1 MPLQVVESTRL
12 YRQIANQIASLIDRG
27 EFAVG
32 SRLPPERS
40 LAKELGVSR
49 TSVREAILA
58 LEIEGRIEV
67 RVGTGIFVVQPE
79 VQAAP
84 EGGPGPFELLAARM
98 LVEGE
103 TAALAARRIGDD
115 ALAVLHETVTTM
127 RAQDDD
133 HAARDRTDRDFHMT
147 IAEASGNS
155 ALALLV
161 STLWEQRQSGLWP
174 TLANHFQTPE
184 LRALTLEDHEAIIDS
199 LAARDSRAARAA
211 MTRHLHHVEHVFQ
224 RCWERSGVRSTQ
236 PSGTKLAS
244 RAATAP

>member
-1 MPLQVVESTRL
+1 MPLQAVESTRL
-12 YRQIANQIASLIDRG
+12 YRQIANQIASLIDGG
-27 EFAVG
+27 EFSVG

-40 LAKELGVSR
+40 LAKQLGVSR

-67 RVGTGIFVVQPE
+67 RVGTGIFVVQPD

-103 TAALAARRIGDD
+103 TAALAARSIGG
-115 ALAVLHETVTTM
+115 AAIAALHETVATM

-133 HAARDRTDRDFHMT
+133 HVARDRTDRDFHMM

-161 STLWEQRQSGLWP
+161 STLWEQRLSGLWP

-184 LRALTLEDHEAIIDS
+184 LRTLTLEDHDAIIDA
-199 LAARDSRAARAA
+199 LANRNPRAARAA

-224 RCWERSGVRSTQ
+224 RCWERSGARAV
-236 PSGTKLAS
+236 PPPEAKLAV
-244 RAATAP
+244 RAAAAP

>member
-1 MPLQVVESTRL
+1 MPLQAVESTRL

-27 EFAVG
+27 EFSVG

-40 LAKELGVSR
+40 LAKQLGVSR

-67 RVGTGIFVVQPE
+67 RVGTGIFVVQPD
-79 VQAAP
+79 VPAAA

-103 TAALAARRIGDD
+103 TASLAARSIAGE
-115 ALAVLHETVTTM
+115 ALATLHETVATM
-127 RAQDDD
+127 RALEND
-133 HAARDRTDRDFHMT
+133 ATNRDRADRDFHMV

-161 STLWEQRQSGLWP
+161 STLWEQRLSGLWP
-174 TLANHFQTPE
+174 TLAGHFETAE
-184 LRALTLEDHEAIIDS
+184 LRRVTLEDHEAIIDA
-199 LAARDSRAARAA
+199 LAARNSRAARAA

-224 RCWERSGVRSTQ
+224 RCWERPEARPAQ
-236 PSGTKLAS
+236 NAPAK
-244 RAATAP
+244 AAARTAPAP